1 MLGLDPG
8 PSQLHMA
15 RAFPRLPMSQAAQNP
30 AADAP
35 PFGLA
40 AVDAAAAKL
49 PFGLLAQFGRQK
61 RRYLLG
67 FVLLATYQYGQYWFD
82 TRLRAAINLAD
93 RHQKDAVVQL
103 GIWMVVV
110 ALIAFGVRVLSRVAV
125 FNAGRNAEYELRRI
139 LSAKLL
145 TLGPS
150 FYRRMSTGEIMSRVT
165 NDLTQVRLLL
175 GFGVLNVINTVLALF
190 SALCVLVPISPKLT
204 AAAMVPLPL
213 LLLVTRWFSG
223 GFFSRTRE
231 AQAALG
237 EMSGRAQASIAGVR
251 VVRSFALEQREAEAF
266 EEVNQKYLEK
276 SLGLARLRGSMTP
289 ILQVTLAMGVL
300 VVFWYGGDLL
310 MRGEIDK
317 GSFIAFTR
325 ALGRLTWPLM
335 SLGFIVGM
343 LQRGRASYS
352 RLAEIFK
359 SEPDINDGP
368 LQPVALAAE
377 LEVKGLSFAYGP
389 RTVVDGVSFR
399 LEHGKS
405 LAIVGRTGAGKSTL
419 ALLLARLLPTPRGS
433 VFLGGHDVCDLPLS
447 LVRRSVG
454 YAQQNAFLFSTTV
467 GRNIAFCLDDPDSP
481 EASARAEQAAEEARI
496 ADEIRELP
504 DGFDTVVGE
513 RGVQLS
519 GGQKQRTA
527 LAAAFVS
534 EPQILVLD
542 DPLSAVDARTERGI
556 LDAIDRQRR
565 ARSLI
570 LITHRVAAASHCD
583 QIMVLEQGRIVERG
597 THDELR
603 RSGGLYAAFAEE
615 QRIERELQAL
625 EGEPVEP
632 SGVTVLEGASA

>member
-1 MLGLDPG
+1 M
-8 PSQLHMA
+8 
-15 RAFPRLPMSQAAQNP
+15 
-30 AADAP
+30 
-35 PFGLA
+35 
-40 AVDAAAAKL
+40 
-49 PFGLLAQFGRQK
+49 LLA
-61 RRYLLG
+61 L
-67 FVLLATYQYGQYWFD
+67 YQYAQYWFD
-82 TRLRAAINLAD
+82 TRFRVAVNLA
-93 RHQKDAVVQL
+93 KDHHRDAAVNL
-103 GIWMVVV
+103 GIWLIVV
-110 ALIAFGVRVLSRVAV
+110 AVAAFGVRVLSRVAV
-125 FNAGRNAEYELRRI
+125 FNAGRNAEYELRRV

-150 FYRRMSTGEIMSRVT
+150 FYRKMSTGEIMSRVT

-175 GFGVLNVINTVLALF
+175 GFGVLNVINTVFALVSALF
-190 SALCVLVPISPKLT
+190 VLLPISSKLT

-213 LLLVTRWFSG
+213 VLLVTRWFSS
-223 GFFSRTRE
+223 GFFTRTRD

-237 EMSGRAQASIAGVR
+237 EMSARAQSSIAGVR

-266 EEVNQKYLEK
+266 EVVNQKYLEK
-276 SLGLARLRGSMTP
+276 SLGLARLRGSMSP
-289 ILQVTLAMGVL
+289 ILQITLAMGVL

-310 MRGEIDK
+310 MRGELDE
-317 GSFIAFTR
+317 GGFLAFTR

-352 RLAEIFK
+352 RLAEVFQA
-359 SEPDINDGP
+359 EPDIQDGP
-368 LQPVALAAE
+368 LHPGDVPA
-377 LEVKGLSFAYGP
+377 GLDVHGLTFAYGD
-389 RTVVDGVSFR
+389 RKVVDDVSFK
-399 LEHGKS
+399 LAAGKS
-405 LAIVGRTGAGKSTL
+405 LAIVGRTGSGKSTL
-419 ALLLARLLPTPRGS
+419 ALLLARLLPTPRGT
-433 VFLGGHDVCDLPLS
+433 VFLGGNDVCDLPLA

-467 GRNIAFCLDDPDSP
+467 GRNIAFSLDDPDSP
-481 EASARAEQAAEEARI
+481 EASERAHRAAEEARI
-496 ADEIRELP
+496 AAEIRELP
-504 DGFDTVVGE
+504 EGFDTVVGE

-556 LDAIDRQRR
+556 LDAIDKQRS
-565 ARSLI
+565 ARSLV

-583 QIMVLEQGRIVERG
+583 EIIVLEQGRIVEHG
-597 THDELR
+597 THEELR
-603 RSGGLYAAFAEE
+603 RAGGLYAAFAEE

-632 SGVTVLEGASA
+632 APLGEGASP

>member
-1 MLGLDPG
+1 
-8 PSQLHMA
+8 
-15 RAFPRLPMSQAAQNP
+15 MSQASVSAQVQDPP
-30 AADAP
+30 A
-35 PFGLA
+35 FGLA
-40 AVDAAAAKL
+40 AVDPEAARL
-49 PFGLLAQFGRQK
+49 PFSLWAQFGRHS
-61 RRYLLG
+61 RRYLAGLL
-67 FVLLATYQYGQYWFD
+67 LLAVYQFSQWWFD
-82 TRLRAAINLAD
+82 TRISRAINLAD
-93 RHQKDAVVQL
+93 QHQKEAAVRL
-103 GIWMVVV
+103 GIWLIVV
-110 ALIAFGVRVLSRVAV
+110 ALVAFGVRVASRVAV
-125 FNAGRNAEYELRRI
+125 FNAGRNAEYEIRRV

-175 GFGVLNVINTVLALF
+175 GFGVLNVINTLFALVSALF
-190 SALCVLVPISPKLT
+190 VILPISPKLT
-204 AAAMVPLPL
+204 AAAMLPLPL
-213 LLLVTRWFSG
+213 LLLVTRWFSH
-223 GFFSRTRE
+223 GFFTRTRD

-251 VVRSFALEQREAEAF
+251 VVRSFALEGREAESF
-266 EEVNQKYLEK
+266 EVVNQKYLDK

-289 ILQVTLAMGVL
+289 ILQVTLALGVL

-310 MRGEIDK
+310 MAREINK
-317 GSFIAFTR
+317 GQFLAFTL

-352 RLAEIFK
+352 RLAEVF
-359 SEPDINDGP
+359 SAEPDIVDGP
-368 LQPVALAAE
+368 VHPAKLPSG
-377 LEVKGLSFAYGP
+377 LEVKHLSFAYGD
-389 RTVVDGVSFR
+389 RTVVDDVSFR

-405 LAIVGRTGAGKSTL
+405 LAVVGRTGAGKSTL
-419 ALLLARLLPTPRGS
+419 ALLLARLLPTPRGA
-433 VFLGGHDVCDLPLS
+433 VFLGGNDACDLPLS
-447 LVRRSVG
+447 TVRRTVG

-467 GRNIAFCLDDPDSP
+467 GRNIAFSLDDPDSAD
-481 EASARAEQAAEEARI
+481 ASERAHRAAEEARI
-496 ADEIRELP
+496 AEEIRELP

-534 EPQILVLD
+534 EPEILVLD

-556 LDAIDRQRR
+556 LDAIDRQRSE
-565 ARSLI
+565 RSLI

-583 QIMVLEQGRIVERG
+583 EIIVLDRGRIVERG

-603 RSGGLYAAFAEE
+603 KGGGLYAAFAEE

-632 SGVTVLEGASA
+632 APVGEQGAGA

>member
-1 MLGLDPG
+1 
-8 PSQLHMA
+8 
-15 RAFPRLPMSQAAQNP
+15 MSQAAVAP
-30 AADAP
+30 AQVPAP
-35 PFGLA
+35 PAFGLA
-40 AVDAAAAKL
+40 AVDPEASRL
-49 PFGLLAQFGRQK
+49 PFGLWAQFGRQR
-61 RRYLLG
+61 RRYAAGLL
-67 FVLLATYQYGQYWFD
+67 LLAVYQYSQYWFD
-82 TRLRAAINLAD
+82 TRVRIAINLAD
-93 RHQKDAVVQL
+93 QHEREAAVRLGVQL
-103 GIWMVVV
+103 ISV
-110 ALIAFGVRVLSRVAV
+110 ALVAFGVRVLSRVAV
-125 FNAGRNAEYELRRI
+125 FNAGRNAEYEIRRV

-175 GFGVLNVINTVLALF
+175 GFGVLNVINTLFALISALF
-190 SALCVLVPISPKLT
+190 VIVPISSKLT
-204 AAAMVPLPL
+204 VAAMVPLPL
-213 LLLVTRWFSG
+213 LLLVTRWFSN
-223 GFFSRTRE
+223 GFFTRTRD

-251 VVRSFALEQREAEAF
+251 VVRSFALEEREAESF
-266 EEVNQKYLEK
+266 EVVNQKYLDK

-310 MRGEIDK
+310 MAKEIDK
-317 GSFIAFTR
+317 GAFLAFTL

-352 RLAEIFK
+352 RLAEVFGA
-359 SEPDINDGP
+359 EPDIVDGP
-368 LQPVALAAE
+368 VHPEKALAG
-377 LEVKGLSFAYGP
+377 LEVKHLSFAYGD
-389 RTVVDGVSFR
+389 RTVVDDVSFR
-399 LEHGKS
+399 LEPGKS
-405 LAIVGRTGAGKSTL
+405 LAVVGRTGAGKSTL

-433 VFLGGHDVCDLPLS
+433 VFLGSTDACDLPLAT
-447 LVRRSVG
+447 VRRTVG

-467 GRNIAFCLDDPDSP
+467 GRNIAFSLDDPDSP
-481 EASARAEQAAEEARI
+481 DATERVHRSADEARI
-496 ADEIRELP
+496 AEEILELP

-556 LDAIDRQRR
+556 LDAIDRQRS

-583 QIMVLEQGRIVERG
+583 EIIVLDRGRIVERG
-597 THDELR
+597 SHEQLR
-603 RSGGLYAAFAEE
+603 RGGGLYAAFAEE

-632 SGVTVLEGASA
+632 APVGEDEASA